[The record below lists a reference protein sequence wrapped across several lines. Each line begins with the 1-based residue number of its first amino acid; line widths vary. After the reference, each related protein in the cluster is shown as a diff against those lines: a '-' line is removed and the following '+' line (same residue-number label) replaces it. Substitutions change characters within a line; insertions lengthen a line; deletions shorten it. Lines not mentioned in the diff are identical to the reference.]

1 MGSLMDKFVAR
12 DEDGNELARKQ
23 LLYSGMFTVK
33 DPSICNYLEDKSC
46 EMPKLPWP
54 TDPEV
59 LKRREKED
67 ALRLSM
73 LKNQPSTITHYTPTG
88 FAKTKCPR
96 ALWQA
101 LRGYFDVNKRHA
113 KIEHWHDWQIFT
125 SQYDAQA
132 LHTPILEGD
141 FLKPRLNAIIQPM
154 LSAWAGGVNLE
165 PTAMYGVRAYTRGA
179 WLKNHVDM
187 RGTHIISAI
196 VNIDQDVDEPWPLEI
211 RDHAGQLHN
220 ITMVPGDIIMY
231 EGATCEHGRQYPL
244 NGRWLANTFI
254 HFKVLP

>member
-1 MGSLMDKFVAR
+1 MGHTRPKCPEKSGSEEEEEEEEVVRKPPADRCAPYGSCGAGGPTHFQPSCACES
-12 DEDGNELARKQ
+12 DAGLACAACTAQ
-23 LLYSGMFTVK
+23 
-33 DPSICNYLEDKSC
+33 
-46 EMPKLPWP
+46 
-54 TDPEV
+54 V

-211 RDHAGQLHN
+211 RDHAGGNVWHAGVPLHGKARCSLL
-220 ITMVPGDIIMY
+220 IHLASAVPASTCRT
-231 EGATCEHGRQYPL
+231 AT
-244 NGRWLANTFI
+244 
-254 HFKVLP
+254 